1 MLSVYFSTAV
11 MKLSIKIVR
20 SFHMLLL
27 SLLPVLATASGETV
41 GKRAPDVDVYDPVQ
55 FVDI

>member
-1 MLSVYFSTAV
+1 MYFSTADEV
-11 MKLSIKIVR
+11 EYKIVR

-41 GKRAPDVDVYDPVQ
+41 GKRAPDVDVYAPVQ

>member
-1 MLSVYFSTAV
+1 MYFSTADEV
-11 MKLSIKIVR
+11 EYKIVR